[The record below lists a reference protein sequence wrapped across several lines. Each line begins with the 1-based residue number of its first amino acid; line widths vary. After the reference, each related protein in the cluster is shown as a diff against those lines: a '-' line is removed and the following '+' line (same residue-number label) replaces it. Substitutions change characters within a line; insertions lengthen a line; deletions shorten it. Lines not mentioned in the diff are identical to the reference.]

1 MKLTNGE
8 IFSAREPLKKL
19 MEERLPVK
27 CSFKLA
33 KLANKL
39 NVGLKDIEDARNGLI
54 KKYGTKNEKGRLEV
68 KPDSPEYEKFVEEF
82 NDLMDIEVE
91 VVVERISLPESL
103 EIEPSTLI
111 ALEKFIE
118 V

>member
-8 IFSAREPLKKL
+8 VFSAREPLMKL
-19 MEERLPVK
+19 LEERLPVK
-27 CSFKLA
+27 CSYKLA

-39 NVGLKDIEDARNGLI
+39 ESALKAIEKVRSGLV
-54 KKYGTKNEKGRLEV
+54 KKHGEKNEKGQMQVKEGSAGYDLFVDEFNELMALEV
-68 KPDSPEYEKFVEEF
+68 EIIADKVQ
-82 NDLMDIEVE
+82 
-91 VVVERISLPESL
+91 LPEDL
-103 EIEPSTLI
+103 TIEPRTLM